1 VHKKGYA
8 IFYGLIKMFYCSY
21 NVRCVYDMA
30 SIIEMVI
37 LKFMLE
43 EIELSYCLLSSVQ
56 IVNNKTIRLM

>member
-1 VHKKGYA
+1 
-8 IFYGLIKMFYCSY
+8 MFYCSY